1 MMMYRFARSILAF
14 FVLST
19 SISLIT
25 SWASADPTTEAAAL
39 ANTVPIADVHM
50 HFYGNND
57 LTVAEQIAQ
66 MDRNNVRWGGGV
78 GSYNTQLSQALGPR
92 YFGTI
97 GDREFTKVLFRDGE
111 KGLQNDKHPLFVEF
125 FLRAEKM
132 LTAGTVKGFG
142 EIHVDNMSG
151 GSNNSRFQRKI
162 PLDSPVIR
170 RMYALADRHKG
181 FVQIHI
187 NRSDDAL
194 LDLRKLSLEFPNATT
209 ILAHCMPRSRPE
221 NLAAIFDEVPNVFCE
236 LSGSGVMHGIRRT
249 STEDGLRPNW
259 VNLIA
264 RYPDRVMVGSDPC
277 CGLHRKYDEI
287 IKELRTH
294 VLAHIPPEIIE
305 KVAYQNAVRVFG
317 LKP

>member
-1 MMMYRFARSILAF
+1 
-14 FVLST
+14 
-19 SISLIT
+19 
-25 SWASADPTTEAAAL
+25 
-39 ANTVPIADVHM
+39 M
-50 HFYGNND
+50 HFYGNNN

-78 GSYNTQLSQALGPR
+78 GSYNTELSQALGNR

-97 GDREFTKVLFRDGE
+97 GDRVFTKVLFRDGE
-111 KGLQNDKHPLFVEF
+111 KGLLNDKHPLFVEF

-142 EIHVDNMSG
+142 EIHVDNTSR

-187 NRSDDAL
+187 NKSDDAL

-221 NLAAIFDEVPNVFCE
+221 DLAAIFDEAPNVFCE
-236 LSGSGVMHGIRRT
+236 LSGSGVIHGIRRT

-259 VNLIA
+259 VNLIEQ
-264 RYPDRVMVGSDPC
+264 YPDRVMVGSDPC
-277 CGLHRKYDEI
+277 CGLHQKYDEI
-287 IKELRTH
+287 IKELRTR
-294 VLAHIPPEIIE
+294 VLVHIPPEIME
-305 KVAYQNAVRVFG
+305 KVAYQNAIRVFG
-317 LKP
+317 LKH

>member
-1 MMMYRFARSILAF
+1 MMYRFARSILAF
-14 FVLST
+14 LVLSS

-25 SWASADPTTEAAAL
+25 YRAGADPTPAGTAL
-39 ANTVPIADVHM
+39 ADTVPIADVHM
-50 HFYGNND
+50 HFYGNNN

-78 GSYNTQLSQALGPR
+78 GSYNTELSQALGPR

-111 KGLQNDKHPLFVEF
+111 KGLQDDKHPLFLELFV
-125 FLRAEKM
+125 RAEKM

-142 EIHVDNMSG
+142 EIHVDNMSR

-170 RMYALADRHKG
+170 QMYALADRHKG
-181 FVQIHI
+181 FVQIHL
-187 NRSDDAL
+187 NKTDNAL

-209 ILAHCMPRSRPE
+209 ILAHCMPRSSPE
-221 NLAAIFDEVPNVFCE
+221 NLAAIFDVAPNVFCE
-236 LSGSGVMHGIRRT
+236 LSCSGVMHGIRRT

-259 VNLIA
+259 ANLIA
-264 RYPDRVMVGSDPC
+264 RYPDRIMVGSDPC
-277 CGLHRKYDEI
+277 CGLHQKYDEL

-305 KVAYQNAVRVFG
+305 RVAYKNAIRVFG